1 MATASARP
9 SIFLRRPILSSVISI
24 IITLCGAIS
33 MQVLPIAQYPD
44 LIPPTVAVTASYP
57 GASAETIASTVL
69 APLEVQVNG
78 VEHMLY
84 MTSTSSSGAGSGNLL
99 VYFALGSNA
108 DMDLVNVCN
117 RVNLAQTQLPET
129 VRSLGISVTKR
140 SPAFLLFFT
149 VVSPDG
155 RYDNVYMHNY
165 TTVNIID
172 ELKRVEGVGLAQLF
186 GSNDYSMRI
195 WLHPDKMAKLGIT
208 VSDVAAAIQEQNTQ
222 FAPGRL
228 GNTPSPEGTLLTW
241 QLDAQGRLPEVKDF

>member
-84 MTSTSSSGAGSGNLL
+84 MTSTSSSGAPVTCLCIFLWDPMPTWTWSTCVTASTLRRHS
-99 VYFALGSNA
+99 YQRPS
-108 DMDLVNVCN
+108 DP
-117 RVNLAQTQLPET
+117 LAS
-129 VRSLGISVTKR
+129 R
-140 SPAFLLFFT
+140 
-149 VVSPDG
+149 
-155 RYDNVYMHNY
+155 
-165 TTVNIID
+165 
-172 ELKRVEGVGLAQLF
+172 
-186 GSNDYSMRI
+186 
-195 WLHPDKMAKLGIT
+195 
-208 VSDVAAAIQEQNTQ
+208 
-222 FAPGRL
+222 
-228 GNTPSPEGTLLTW
+228 
-241 QLDAQGRLPEVKDF
+241 